1 MRTGKQYGTVSK
13 VNSLGIIEL
22 ERDEGD
28 NEFHLTII
36 PYSLILDA
44 VQQAEG
50 DSNKF
55 WALINK
61 RAFTEKIS
69 PTDGKYAD
77 TERDYLDEAEFPFEN
92 LTLRQFVN
100 LASAYKKSA

>member
-22 ERDEGD
+22 ERDEG
-28 NEFHLTII
+28 
-36 PYSLILDA
+36 
-44 VQQAEG
+44 
-50 DSNKF
+50 
-55 WALINK
+55 
-61 RAFTEKIS
+61 FTEKIS